1 MPLIDLANPVG
12 SQALAQLAGPFGS
25 YLGGSSFPSSYQFAK
40 RFVNNANTAEGSGNN
55 GVTALD
61 DPTYLGFTLMFD
73 ISSPLFNGATRGA
86 VSMPAPEQSP
96 ASFVDGNLNVSQSVG
111 ATSDAGSGTSSYPS
125 EPSAIGYLDKIGE
138 TNRVEYL
145 RAFITGLLEVS
156 KERPYYFQTI
166 GGLLEAWTKSFE
178 FAEDPFTGSGDGDG
192 ITIGCL
198 EAIDLKMT
206 ALFNLYKMA
215 VYDVRYKRM
224 VVPKNL
230 LRFDIYIYV
239 QEIRKFKTVRNWLG
253 SLNPQVGFKFTECL
267 WIPGACGKVFEGVT
281 NVGGTVA
288 TTDIKFSY
296 GTMEN
301 VSQFSGFDS
310 KLDESK
316 LQSNS
321 DPAFLGKIKQFG
333 KDQLDNVAAGAINLA
348 TRTVSNAIQG
358 LTLGNVFG
366 LRNSLLGTIAN
377 PQGLLNAAVGAAIQG
392 AGLPATNTS
401 SSGGTKLG
409 DNVSGNPLPVN
420 NTLTGSDQVFD
431 EIARSAND
439 LASINAFGAPGPA
452 QDNGGLTSS
461 NIFE

>member
-253 SLNPQVGFKFTECL
+253 SLNPSNAGADTKKYVNENTSQVGFKFTECL

-401 SSGGTKLG
+401 SSGGTKY
-409 DNVSGNPLPVN
+409 
-420 NTLTGSDQVFD
+420 
-431 EIARSAND
+431 
-439 LASINAFGAPGPA
+439 INR
-452 QDNGGLTSS
+452 
-461 NIFE
+461 I

>member
-253 SLNPQVGFKFTECL
+253 SLNPSNAGADTKKYVNENTSQVGFKFTECL
-267 WIPGACGKVFEGVT
+267 WIP
-281 NVGGTVA
+281 
-288 TTDIKFSY
+288 IKFSY